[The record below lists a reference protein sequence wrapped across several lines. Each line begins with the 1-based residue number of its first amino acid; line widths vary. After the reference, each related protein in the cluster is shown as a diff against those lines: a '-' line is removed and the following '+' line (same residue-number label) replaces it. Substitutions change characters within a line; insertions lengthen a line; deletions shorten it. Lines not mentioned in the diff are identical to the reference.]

1 MVNTLLALAG
11 FVVVVVTVLVLTAR
25 SGRQWQRKLDDILL
39 PIGFIRCSTDAAKA
53 ALAQRLGIVN
63 PRHQGKR
70 LLLHLYQRTPP
81 GGGYT
86 LQVCDYHFAS
96 AGGRASGGGWVLV
109 ALVAPALSLPRLSIT
124 GVGTGPAMLV
134 RLASVLDTQIEVPG
148 MRHVQT
154 GDDGLDRRFLVH
166 AAEGG
171 PGPAALHALLG
182 VLARSGSDPSLDTGG
197 DTLVL
202 SSVAMMAD
210 RTRQELDSQ
219 KLQAQIHLA
228 QQLFEAL
235 RKDSAT
241 AVLHIAAAQP

>member
-1 MVNTLLALAG
+1 MARHNPGMVNTLLALAG
-11 FVVVVVTVLVLTAR
+11 FVAIVVIVLALTAR

-39 PIGFIRCSTDAAKA
+39 PIGFSRCDTDADKA
-53 ALAQRLGIVN
+53 ALAPRLGIVH

-81 GGGYT
+81 GSGYT

-109 ALVAPALSLPRLSIT
+109 ALVAPALALPRLSIT

-134 RLASVLDTQIEVPG
+134 RLADALDTQMDVPG
-148 MRHVQT
+148 MRRVRT
-154 GDDGLDRRFLVH
+154 GDDALDKRFLVH
-166 AAEGG
+166 AGEDD
-171 PGPAALHALLG
+171 PGPAALRALLE

-210 RTRQELDSQ
+210 RTRQVLDSQ

-228 QQLFEAL
+228 QQLFQAL
-235 RKDSAT
+235 RQD
-241 AVLHIAAAQP
+241 AAPAA

>member
-1 MVNTLLALAG
+1 MAAWPTPISPIVRQLLVERLEAGTVNSLTLVTDMTADAVRAARAG
-11 FVVVVVTVLVLTAR
+11 DPPPDESLRVEVSGRGVRFVVGEGIPKLHDLV
-25 SGRQWQRKLDDILL
+25 
-39 PIGFIRCSTDAAKA
+39 
-53 ALAQRLGIVN
+53 
-63 PRHQGKR
+63 
-70 LLLHLYQRTPP
+70 
-81 GGGYT
+81 
-86 LQVCDYHFAS
+86 
-96 AGGRASGGGWVLV
+96 
-109 ALVAPALSLPRLSIT
+109 IT

-210 RTRQELDSQ
+210 RSRQELDSQ